1 MKFFKWLKSIFFP
14 EKINYLGTAY
24 DNRYVARS
32 LYSDKPDEL
41 IGHLRSSVQDMQS
54 NEIAE
59 LIKDLPKDYKI
70 QAIEIAQKHL
80 TPYDLAEI
88 AVNDLTQEGK
98 IEVLE
103 KFQNRLDLEDIYQLF
118 DTITP
123 DQRLNT
129 LKKCVE
135 RFESSTLAE
144 LIKKYIPLYER
155 LDALNLYH
163 DRIDNSSKAIIIGSL
178 DPDRKVMALKQYGKE
193 LNKTDLNDIICSTEK
208 EKVFSVL
215 SVVYNDISSNQIED
229 IITFYIP
236 EQEKLAALYMCCNRL
251 NSSTISDIIK
261 FSIPEEQ
268 KEEALVSLQNRIK
281 RNNVGEIIQFCIK
294 GKDVLKK
301 VKDNLYPEDYE
312 FFSNQDK

>member
-1 MKFFKWLKSIFFP
+1 M
-14 EKINYLGTAY
+14 
-24 DNRYVARS
+24 
-32 LYSDKPDEL
+32 
-41 IGHLRSSVQDMQS
+41 
-54 NEIAE
+54 
-59 LIKDLPKDYKI
+59 
-70 QAIEIAQKHL
+70 
-80 TPYDLAEI
+80 
-88 AVNDLTQEGK
+88 
-98 IEVLE
+98 
-103 KFQNRLDLEDIYQLF
+103 
-118 DTITP
+118 
-123 DQRLNT
+123 
-129 LKKCVE
+129 
-135 RFESSTLAE
+135 
-144 LIKKYIPLYER
+144 
-155 LDALNLYH
+155 
-163 DRIDNSSKAIIIGSL
+163 
-178 DPDRKVMALKQYGKE
+178 
-193 LNKTDLNDIICSTEK
+193 NDIICSTEK

>member
-1 MKFFKWLKSIFFP
+1 MKFFEWLKHILKP

-24 DNRYVARS
+24 DNRYVS
-32 LYSDKPDEL
+32 INKYSNDPEGL
-41 IGHLRSSVQDMQS
+41 LGHLRQNYQEMQS
-54 NEIAE
+54 HEIADV
-59 LIKDLPKDYKI
+59 IKKLPKEYKI
-70 QAIEIAQKHL
+70 QAIEVAQKHL
-80 TPYDLAEI
+80 TPFDLAEI
-88 AVNDLTQEGK
+88 AIKDLNQQDK
-98 IEVLE
+98 IEVIN
-103 KFQNRLDLEDIYQLF
+103 KFQNRLDIEDIYQLF
-118 DTITP
+118 NNITP

-129 LKKCVE
+129 LKKCVD
-135 RFESSTLAE
+135 RFDSSTLAE

-155 LDALNLYH
+155 LDTLNLYH
-163 DRIDNSSKAIIIGSL
+163 NKLDNSSKAIIIDSL
-178 DPDRKVMALKQYGKE
+178 DSERKIMALKQYGKE
-193 LNKTDLNDIICSTEK
+193 LNKTDLNEIVCNTEK
-208 EKVFSVL
+208 EKVFSIL
-215 SVVYNDISSNQIED
+215 SVIYNDISSNQIED

-294 GKDVLKK
+294 SKDVLNK

-312 FFSNQDK
+312 YFSNQDK

>member
-1 MKFFKWLKSIFFP
+1 MKFFKWLKSLFKP

-24 DNRYVARS
+24 DNRYVS
-32 LYSDKPDEL
+32 KSSYSDDPKGL
-41 IGHLRSSVQDMQS
+41 IGYLRQNVQDMQS
-54 NEIAE
+54 NEISE
-59 LIKDLPKDYKI
+59 LIKDLPKEYKI
-70 QAIEIAQKHL
+70 EAIEISQKHL

-88 AVNDLTQEGK
+88 AVKDLTQEGK
-98 IEVLE
+98 IEILE

-155 LDALNLYH
+155 LDALNMYH
-163 DRIDNSSKAIIIGSL
+163 DRIDSSSKAIIIDSL
-178 DPDRKVMALKQYGKE
+178 NSERKIMALKQYGKE
-193 LNKTDLNDIICSTEK
+193 LNKTDLNEIICNTEK
-208 EKVFSVL
+208 ENVFSVL
-215 SVVYNDISSNQIED
+215 SVVFNDISSNQIED
-229 IITFYIP
+229 IITFYVP

-261 FSIPEEQ
+261 FSIPEDQ
-268 KEEALVSLQNRIK
+268 KEEALVSLQNRMK

-312 FFSNQDK
+312 YFSNQDK